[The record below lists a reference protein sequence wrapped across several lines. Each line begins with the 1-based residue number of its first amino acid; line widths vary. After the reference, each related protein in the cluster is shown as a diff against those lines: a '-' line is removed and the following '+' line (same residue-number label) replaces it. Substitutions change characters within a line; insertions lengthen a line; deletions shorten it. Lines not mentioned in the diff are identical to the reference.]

1 VSVQHLKSFVFLGLL
16 ISFSLYS
23 YWLSN
28 REYVWIVPYMA
39 DRAPAAVRE
48 SKEFQD
54 VVEKPMRVFKRE
66 AVAASLAI
74 DSYKGQQKLSFG
86 QFPVTA
92 SSGPNLICL
101 EYPYLRLVWVAEGR
115 AVSGKKTRLLVSA
128 PCRIHPRN
136 HDRVSDIPLPF
147 EELYRRPAQD
157 QTFQWN
163 KLDLDLEVDAENVY
177 GDWPR
182 LWELES
188 IEFYKDPSGEGE
200 VLTLAKEEFV
210 KSTGA
215 PILVRF

>member
-1 VSVQHLKSFVFLGLL
+1 MHHIKSFVFLGLL
-16 ISFSLYS
+16 IACSLYS

-39 DRAPAAVRE
+39 DRAPAAVRD
-48 SKEFQD
+48 SKEFQE
-54 VVEKPMRVFKRE
+54 VIEKPMRVFKRE
-66 AVAASLAI
+66 AVASSLAI
-74 DSYKGQQKLSFG
+74 DNYKGQQKLSFG

-92 SSGPNLICL
+92 GNGPNLVCL
-101 EYPYLRLVWVAEGR
+101 EFPYVRLVWSAEGR
-115 AVSGKKTRLLVSA
+115 AVSGNKPRLLILA

-136 HDRVSDIPLPF
+136 RDRVSDIPLPF
-147 EELYRRPAQD
+147 DEIYRRPAQA
-157 QTFQWN
+157 QSFQWD
-163 KLDLDLEVDAENVY
+163 KLGLHLEIEVQHVH

-200 VLTLAKEEFV
+200 ILSLAKEEFV

>member
-1 VSVQHLKSFVFLGLL
+1 
-16 ISFSLYS
+16 
-23 YWLSN
+23 
-28 REYVWIVPYMA
+28 MA

-74 DSYKGQQKLSFG
+74 DNYKGQQKLSFG

-92 SSGPNLICL
+92 SKGPNLICL

-115 AVSGKKTRLLVSA
+115 AVSGKKTRLLVRA
-128 PCRIHPRN
+128 PCRIHPLNR
-136 HDRVSDIPLPF
+136 DRVSDIPLPF
-147 EELYRRPAQD
+147 DELYRRPAQD
-157 QTFQWN
+157 QTFQWH
-163 KLDLDLEVDAENVY
+163 KLDLNLEVDAENVY

-200 VLTLAKEEFV
+200 VLSLAKEEFV
-210 KSTGA
+210 KSTGG
-215 PILVRF
+215 PILIRF